1 MITQDTTTFE
11 NLLDEE
17 LPEKHAGKLLDP
29 RTSVVVTLQQ
39 DNKPDTKVKEH
50 KSPVLE
56 LTNQDLDLSLK
67 KDYY

>member
-11 NLLDEE
+11 NLLDEV

-39 DNKPDTKVKEH
+39 ETTTGSRCLEPSTIDH
-50 KSPVLE
+50 KDV
-56 LTNQDLDLSLK
+56 N
-67 KDYY
+67 